1 MRRILFISIPIF
13 ALLGSCSNDPVFPVE
28 PRVEYLDIQ
37 PREVVHTKDS
47 ILITFR
53 FQDGDGNIGG
63 DEAGQDYHLLLIDS
77 RLNNGLTEAQATTQF
92 VLPSL
97 TPDTRNPS
105 IQGEMTVKLDFTA
118 NLSGQ
123 TNEQVR
129 YQIKL
134 IDRDGNVAKP
144 IDESGD
150 NIVWTDFIT
159 VRR

>member
-1 MRRILFISIPIF
+1 MRRILFLAVPVLAF
-13 ALLGSCSNDPVFPVE
+13 LGSCSNEPVFPVE
-28 PRVEYLDIQ
+28 PKVEYLDIQ
-37 PREVVHTKDS
+37 PREVTHLQDS
-47 ILITFR
+47 ILVTFR

-63 DEAGQDYHLLLIDS
+63 DEAGQDFHLLLIDS
-77 RLNNGLTEAQATTQF
+77 RINNGLSEAQATTQF
-92 VLPSL
+92 VLPNL

-118 NLSGQ
+118 NLPGRTS
-123 TNEQVR
+123 EQVR

-144 IDESGD
+144 INEGGD

-159 VRR
+159 VKR